1 MDELIGRVIGKYRIE
16 VFLGGGGQA
25 KVYKAYHPALDTY
38 VAIKVLPPYFAA
50 EEGFVER
57 FKQEA
62 RVIAR
67 LRHPNIVTV
76 YDFGEEQ
83 GLIYI
88 IMDYVT
94 GGTLASRLGRPLPL
108 DTTFHI
114 VEQIGWALDCAHSQG
129 VVHRD
134 VKPSNVL
141 MAREDWVLLSD
152 FGIARVMET
161 TVRLTRTGVGIGTP
175 EYMSPE
181 QGQGLAVDGRSDLY
195 SLGILLYE
203 MLTGCVPFK
212 AETPFGTV
220 LKHVTESPP
229 PPRVH
234 NPNIPEAVEAVIV
247 KALAKQ
253 PEERYQSAGEM
264 LQALHGA
271 LTPTPALPRQQGRGI
286 TPTQTIVPVRREPTP
301 VPAAPPVAR
310 PRLALPF
317 NPALLLLP
325 VVALVLIVG
334 GILLTRGPSPAA
346 EATPTV
352 PALAMLTPTQPPP
365 YQGEGEV
372 EVQPSPYQGE
382 GRVGVE
388 ASPTLV
394 PTSTPVPTRAPTQS
408 PTGTP
413 IVPTATLEPTDT
425 PVVLV
430 ATATTRPTDTP
441 TVVPPTATVTPT
453 AVAPTP
459 TPRPQP
465 TPTPTPKP
473 TATPLGYLTPLLV
486 EPANGA
492 QFGGGSIWLRW
503 RWDGQLGP
511 DEHFDVRVWQEG
523 QPHFGVVWTEK
534 PEHLLNLDALNEG
547 WYYWS
552 IAVISGRDGKWEK
565 DLSPESEERSFYRSG
580 GPPPP
585 GPSPLP
591 TR

>member
-1 MDELIGRVIGKYRIE
+1 VKDELIGRVIGKYRIE
-16 VFLGGGGQA
+16 AFLGGGGQA
-25 KVYKAYHPALDTY
+25 KVYKAYHPALDAY
-38 VAIKVLPPYFAA
+38 VAIKILPPYFAA

-88 IMDYVT
+88 VMDYVE

-108 DTTFHI
+108 DTTLHI
-114 VEQIGWALDCAHSQG
+114 VEQIGRALDYAHSQG
-129 VVHRD
+129 VIHRD
-134 VKPSNVL
+134 VKPGNVL
-141 MAREDWVLLSD
+141 MAREDWMLLSD

-181 QGQGLAVDGRSDLY
+181 QGQGLPVDGRSDLY

-220 LKHVTESPP
+220 LKHVTEPPP

-234 NPNIPEAVEAVIV
+234 NPNIPEAIEAVIV
-247 KALAKQ
+247 RTLAKQ
-253 PEERYQSAGEM
+253 PEERYPSAGEM
-264 LQALHGA
+264 LQALQEA
-271 LTPTPALPRQQGRGI
+271 LTPIPALPRQQGREI

-301 VPAAPPVAR
+301 VPAAPPVTR

-334 GILLTRGPSPAA
+334 GILLTRQGSK
-346 EATPTV
+346 EQGTSSTTV
-352 PALAMLTPTQPPP
+352 PTHT
-365 YQGEGEV
+365 
-372 EVQPSPYQGE
+372 
-382 GRVGVE
+382 
-388 ASPTLV
+388 
-394 PTSTPVPTRAPTQS
+394 PTRASTETLIPV
-408 PTGTP
+408 
-413 IVPTATLEPTDT
+413 VPTATLETTDT

-430 ATATTRPTDTP
+430 TTAIPRPTDTLTLVPP
-441 TVVPPTATVTPT
+441 TATATSVPPAATPRPTETSSPVPPTATATPVPPTATVTSVP
-453 AVAPTP
+453 PTP

-473 TATPLGYLTPLLV
+473 TATPVGYQAPLLV
-486 EPANGA
+486 EPAQGA
-492 QFGGGSIWLRW
+492 QFGGGQVWLRW

-523 QPHFGVVWTEK
+523 KPHYGVAWTEK
-534 PEHLLNLDALNEG
+534 PEHLLNLDALG
-547 WYYWS
+547 GGGYYWS
-552 IAVISGRDGKWEK
+552 VAVIRGRDGKWEK
-565 DLSPESEERSFYRSG
+565 DLSPEAEARSFYRSG
-580 GPPPP
+580 GAPPPK
-585 GPSPLP
+585 PSPLP

>member
-1 MDELIGRVIGKYRIE
+1 VKDELIGRVIGKYRIE

-50 EEGFVER
+50 EEGFIER

-83 GLIYI
+83 GLTYI
-88 IMDYVT
+88 VMDYVE
-94 GGTLASRLGRPLPL
+94 GGTLASRLGRPLFL
-108 DTTFHI
+108 DTALHI
-114 VEQIGWALDCAHSQG
+114 VEQIGRALDCAHSQG
-129 VVHRD
+129 VIHRD
-134 VKPSNVL
+134 VKPGNVL

-161 TVRLTRTGVGIGTP
+161 TVRLTRTGVGVGTP

-181 QGQGLAVDGRSDLY
+181 QGQGLPVDGRSDLY

-220 LKHVTESPP
+220 LKHVTEPP
-229 PPRVH
+229 TPPRIH
-234 NPNIPEAVEAVIV
+234 NPNIPEAIEAVIV

-253 PEERYQSAGEM
+253 PEERYPSAGEM
-264 LQALHGA
+264 LQALHEARLEGETA
-271 LTPTPALPRQQGRGI
+271 LSKPI
-286 TPTQTIVPVRREPTP
+286 TPTQTIVPVQRRPTP
-301 VPAAPPVAR
+301 VPTAPPVAR

-334 GILLTRGPSPAA
+334 GILLTRGQRPAI
-346 EATPTV
+346 EATPT
-352 PALAMLTPTQPPP
+352 PS
-365 YQGEGEV
+365 
-372 EVQPSPYQGE
+372 QPSPYQGE
-382 GRVGVE
+382 GGMGVGT
-388 ASPTLV
+388 SPTPV
-394 PTSTPVPTRAPTQS
+394 PTSTPASTHTPTQS

-413 IVPTATLEPTDT
+413 TSVVPTTTLEPTDT
-425 PVVLV
+425 LVVLV

-441 TVVPPTATVTPT
+441 TVAPPTATVAPT
-453 AVAPTP
+453 VVAPTP

-473 TATPLGYLTPLLV
+473 TATPVGYPTPLLV

-492 QFGGGSIWLRW
+492 QFGGGHIWLRW
-503 RWDGQLGP
+503 RWDGQLGT
-511 DEHFDVRVWQEG
+511 DEHFDVRVWREG
-523 QPHFGVVWTEK
+523 QPHFGIAWTEQ
-534 PEHLLNLDALNEG
+534 PEYLLNLDALG
-547 WYYWS
+547 GGGYYWS
-552 IAVISGRDGKWEK
+552 VAVIRGRDGKWEK
-565 DLSPESEERSFYRSG
+565 DLSPESEARSFYRSG
-580 GPPPP
+580 GAPPPK
-585 GPSPLP
+585 PSPLP

>member
-1 MDELIGRVIGKYRIE
+1 VRDELLGQVIGKYRIE
-16 VFLGGGGQA
+16 AFLGGGGQA

-83 GLIYI
+83 GLTYI
-88 IMDYVT
+88 VMDYVV

-108 DTTFHI
+108 DTTLHI
-114 VEQIGWALDCAHSQG
+114 VEQIGRALDYAHSRG
-129 VVHRD
+129 VIHRD
-134 VKPSNVL
+134 IKPSNIL

-152 FGIARVMET
+152 FGIARVMEA
-161 TVRLTRTGVGIGTP
+161 TVRLTRTGVGVGTP

-181 QGQGLAVDGRSDLY
+181 QGQGLPVDGRSDLY

-203 MLTGCVPFK
+203 MLTGYVPFK

-220 LKHVTESPP
+220 LKHVTDPLP
-229 PPRVH
+229 PPRIH
-234 NPNIPEAVEAVIV
+234 NPNIPEAIEAVIV

-253 PEERYQSAGEM
+253 PEERYPSVGEM
-264 LQALHGA
+264 LQALHEARLEGETVMPRP
-271 LTPTPALPRQQGRGI
+271 LMPTE
-286 TPTQTIVPVRREPTP
+286 TIVPVQRPPTP

-317 NPALLLLP
+317 NPALLLLS

-334 GILLTRGPSPAA
+334 GIMLTRGPRPAP

-352 PALAMLTPTQPPP
+352 GELA
-365 YQGEGEV
+365 V
-372 EVQPSPYQGE
+372 IVS
-382 GRVGVE
+382 
-388 ASPTLV
+388 
-394 PTSTPVPTRAPTQS
+394 TSTPAPTPTPLPTRTPTKAPTA
-408 PTGTP
+408 TP
-413 IVPTATLEPTDT
+413 IPAVPTAT
-425 PVVLV
+425 PVALV
-430 ATATTRPTDTP
+430 ATATPGPTDTP
-441 TVVPPTATVTPT
+441 TPVPPTATATSVT
-453 AVAPTP
+453 PTP

-465 TPTPTPKP
+465 TPTPAPKP
-473 TATPLGYLTPLLV
+473 TATPVGYPAPLLV

-492 QFGGGSIWLRW
+492 QFGGGQVWLRW

-511 DEHFDVRVWQEG
+511 DEHFDVRVWREG
-523 QPHFGVVWTEK
+523 QPHFGIAWTEK
-534 PEHLLNLDALNEG
+534 PEHLLNLDAMNEG
-547 WYYWS
+547 WYHWS
-552 IAVISGRDGKWEK
+552 VAVIRGRDGKWEK
-565 DLSPESEERSFYRSG
+565 DLSPESEARSFYRSG

-585 GPSPLP
+585 APSPLP

>member
-1 MDELIGRVIGKYRIE
+1 VRDELLGQVIGKYRIE
-16 VFLGGGGQA
+16 AFIGGGGQA

-57 FKQEA
+57 FRQEA

-67 LRHPNIVTV
+67 LRHPNIITV

-83 GLIYI
+83 GLTYI
-88 IMDYVT
+88 VMDYIA

-108 DTTFHI
+108 DTTLNI
-114 VEQIGWALDCAHSQG
+114 VEQIGRALDYAHNQG

-181 QGQGLAVDGRSDLY
+181 QGQGLPVDSRSDLY

-203 MLTGCVPFK
+203 MLTGQVPFK

-220 LKHVTESPP
+220 LQHVSTPPP

-253 PEERYQSAGEM
+253 PEERYQSANEM
-264 LQALHGA
+264 LQALHEARLEGETVLGKPIA
-271 LTPTPALPRQQGRGI
+271 ATE
-286 TPTQTIVPVRREPTP
+286 TIVPVQREPTP
-301 VPAAPPVAR
+301 VPTAPPVAR

-334 GILLTRGPSPAA
+334 GILLTRGPHPAA

-352 PALAMLTPTQPPP
+352 GELAVIVSTSTPAPTPI
-365 YQGEGEV
+365 
-372 EVQPSPYQGE
+372 
-382 GRVGVE
+382 
-388 ASPTLV
+388 PTLV
-394 PTSTPVPTRAPTQS
+394 PTSTPVSTRAPTQS

-413 IVPTATLEPTDT
+413 TPVAPTATLKPTDT
-425 PVVLV
+425 PVAPV
-430 ATATTRPTDTP
+430 ATATPG
-441 TVVPPTATVTPT
+441 
-453 AVAPTP
+453 
-459 TPRPQP
+459 
-465 TPTPTPKP
+465 P
-473 TATPLGYLTPLLV
+473 TATPVGYPAPLLV

-492 QFGGGSIWLRW
+492 QFGGGQVWLRW

-511 DEHFDVRVWQEG
+511 DEHFDVRVWREG
-523 QPHFGVVWTEK
+523 QPHFGVAWTEQ
-534 PEHLLNLDALNEG
+534 PEHLLNLDAMNEG
-547 WYYWS
+547 WYHWS
-552 IAVISGRDGKWEK
+552 IAVIRGRDGKWEK
-565 DLSPESEERSFYRSG
+565 DLSPESEARSFYRSG

>member
-1 MDELIGRVIGKYRIE
+1 MKDELLGRVIGKYRIE
-16 VFLGGGGQA
+16 AFLGGGGQA
-25 KVYKAYHPALDTY
+25 KVYKAYHPALDAY
-38 VAIKVLPPYFAA
+38 VAIKILPPYFAA
-50 EEGFVER
+50 EEGFIER

-88 IMDYVT
+88 VMDYVE

-108 DTTFHI
+108 DTTLHI
-114 VEQIGWALDCAHSQG
+114 VEQIGRALDYAHSQG
-129 VVHRD
+129 VIHRD
-134 VKPSNVL
+134 VKPGNVL
-141 MAREDWVLLSD
+141 MAREDWMLLSD

-181 QGQGLAVDGRSDLY
+181 QGQGLPVDGRSDLY

-220 LKHVTESPP
+220 LKHMTEPPP
-229 PPRVH
+229 PPRIH
-234 NPNIPEAVEAVIV
+234 NPNIPEAIEAVIV
-247 KALAKQ
+247 KTLAKQ
-253 PEERYQSAGEM
+253 PEERYPSAGKM
-264 LQALHGA
+264 MQALHEARLEGETV
-271 LTPTPALPRQQGRGI
+271 LGRPI
-286 TPTQTIVPVRREPTP
+286 APTQTIVPVRREPTP
-301 VPAAPPVAR
+301 VSAAPPVAR

-334 GILLTRGPSPAA
+334 GILLTR
-346 EATPTV
+346 
-352 PALAMLTPTQPPP
+352 
-365 YQGEGEV
+365 QGSKE
-372 EVQPSPYQGE
+372 QGTRE
-382 GRVGVE
+382 QGT
-388 ASPTLV
+388 S
-394 PTSTPVPTRAPTQS
+394 STPVLMHTPTRAPTET
-408 PTGTP
+408 PIP
-413 IVPTATLEPTDT
+413 IVPTATLEVTDT

-430 ATATTRPTDTP
+430 TTGIPRPMETSSLVPPTATATSVLPTP
-441 TVVPPTATVTPT
+441 TPGPTETLSPVPPTATATSVPPTATATPVPPTATVTSVP
-453 AVAPTP
+453 PTP

-473 TATPLGYLTPLLV
+473 TATPIGYPAPLLL

-492 QFGGGSIWLRW
+492 QFGGGQVWLRW

-523 QPHFGVVWTEK
+523 KPHYGVAWTEK
-534 PEHLLNLDALNEG
+534 PEHLLNLDALG
-547 WYYWS
+547 GGGYYWS
-552 IAVISGRDGKWEK
+552 VAVIRGRDGKWEK
-565 DLSPESEERSFYRSG
+565 DLSPEAEARSFYRSG
-580 GPPPP
+580 GPSPQ
-585 GPSPLP
+585 GPTPLP

>member
-1 MDELIGRVIGKYRIE
+1 MRDELIGRVIGKYRIE

-38 VAIKVLPPYFAA
+38 VAIKILPPYFAA

-67 LRHPNIVTV
+67 LCHPNIVTV

-83 GLIYI
+83 GLTYI
-88 IMDYVT
+88 VMDYGE

-108 DTTFHI
+108 DTTLHI
-114 VEQIGWALDCAHSQG
+114 VEQIGRALDCAHSQG
-129 VVHRD
+129 VIHRD
-134 VKPSNVL
+134 VKPGNVL

-181 QGQGLAVDGRSDLY
+181 QGQGLPVDGRSDLY

-220 LKHVTESPP
+220 LKHVTEPPP
-229 PPRVH
+229 PPRIH
-234 NPNIPEAVEAVIV
+234 NPNIPEAIETVIV

-253 PEERYQSAGEM
+253 PEERYPSAGAM
-264 LQALHGA
+264 LQALHEA
-271 LTPTPALPRQQGRGI
+271 LTPTPALPRQQGREI

-334 GILLTRGPSPAA
+334 GILLTR
-346 EATPTV
+346 
-352 PALAMLTPTQPPP
+352 
-365 YQGEGEV
+365 QGSKE
-372 EVQPSPYQGE
+372 QGTRE
-382 GRVGVE
+382 QGT
-388 ASPTLV
+388 S
-394 PTSTPVPTRAPTQS
+394 STPVPMHTPTRAPTET
-408 PTGTP
+408 PIP
-413 IVPTATLEPTDT
+413 IVPTATLEVTGT

-430 ATATTRPTDTP
+430 TTGIPRPTETSSP
-441 TVVPPTATVTPT
+441 VPPTATATPVPPT
-453 AVAPTP
+453 ATATSVPPTP

-473 TATPLGYLTPLLV
+473 TATPVGYPAPLLL

-492 QFGGGSIWLRW
+492 QFGGGQVWLRW
-503 RWDGQLGP
+503 RWDGQLGA

-523 QPHFGVVWTEK
+523 KPHYGVAWTEK
-534 PEHLLNLDALNEG
+534 PEHLLNLDALG
-547 WYYWS
+547 GGGYYWS
-552 IAVISGRDGKWEK
+552 VAVIRGRDGKWEK
-565 DLSPESEERSFYRSG
+565 DLSPESEARSFYRSG
-580 GPPPP
+580 GAPPP
-585 GPSPLP
+585 GPTPLP